1 MAEKNTQPPQQQ
13 TVKVRY
19 EETQALFASQFM
31 INASEEDIVINFS
44 SGHISDPN
52 TGESLLP
59 IHTRIALTP
68 GATIRLVNTLTQ
80 VINNMQQAKG
90 LKEDKDEQKH
100 EAGLPKISS

>member
-1 MAEKNTQPPQQQ
+1 MAEKKPESPQQQ

-31 INASEEDIVINFS
+31 INASDEDVVINFS

-52 TGESLLP
+52 TGESILP

-80 VINNMQQAKG
+80 VIDNMKRANQV
-90 LKEDKDEQKH
+90 KEGKNKLEH

>member
-1 MAEKNTQPPQQQ
+1 MEEKKPTQ

-31 INASEEDIVINFS
+31 INASEEDVVINFS

-52 TGESLLP
+52 TGESMLP

-80 VINNMQQAKG
+80 VIDNMKQARQVKG
-90 LKEDKDEQKH
+90 DTNELKY
-100 EAGLPKISS
+100 EAGLPKITS

>member
-1 MAEKNTQPPQQQ
+1 MAENKPESSQQK

-31 INASEEDIVINFS
+31 INVNEEDIVINFS

-52 TGESLLP
+52 TGESILP
-59 IHTRIALTP
+59 VHTRIALTP

-80 VINNMQQAKG
+80 AIENMQKARG
-90 LKEDKDEQKH
+90 LNDDQNKLKH